1 MNKQNGKLSLKM
13 TLKKHIAHLRRRL
26 KSYHNNI
33 ADNIMNNIRKISKDN
48 SISTP
53 TSLLFFWLR

>member
-1 MNKQNGKLSLKM
+1 MIMNKQNGKLSLKM

-33 ADNIMNNIRKISKDN
+33 ADNTTLGKYPKTRAFQRQ
-48 SISTP
+48 
-53 TSLLFFWLR
+53 LVYYFFG